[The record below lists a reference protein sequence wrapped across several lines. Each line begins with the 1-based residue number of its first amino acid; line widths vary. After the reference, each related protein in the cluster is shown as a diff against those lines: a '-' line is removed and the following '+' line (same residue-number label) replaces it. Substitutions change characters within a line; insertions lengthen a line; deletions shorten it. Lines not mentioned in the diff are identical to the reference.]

1 MEKIF
6 LDTREMEHPE
16 PLQASLFHLQ
26 TMSEAHYLYMLNI
39 RKPIPLLEI
48 AKEKGFLFFTHQDA
62 NQVWHVLITKNSKTT
77 LEELLDV

>member
-16 PLQASLFHLQ
+16 PLQLSLSHLK
-26 TMSEAHYLYMLNI
+26 TMTETQYLYMLNV

-48 AKEKGFLFFTHQDA
+48 AKERNFLSFSHQDA
-62 NQVWHVLITKNSKTT
+62 NQIWHILISKNRQIS